1 MLPSGVVDIGA
12 DTTDHLGQDLSAIS
26 ERMKTAVSQTSSR
39 LLQLL
44 SLLQGR
50 RDWPGGGL
58 ADRLEVSGR
67 TIRRDVERLRQ
78 LGYPV
83 ESLTGPR
90 GGYRLRAG
98 SAMPPLLLDD
108 EEAIAIAVGL
118 RTAARASVTGIEETA
133 VRALVKLEQVLPA
146 HLRRRV
152 AALASVT
159 STLQVA
165 GPTVNPH
172 HLTVI
177 AAACRDSECLR
188 FGYRSRDGSDSRR
201 EVEPDSLVNRGRR
214 WYLVAWDR
222 RRDDWRTFRIDR
234 LSSVASTGARFT
246 PRSLP
251 AKDAA
256 AYVERSIALA
266 PNRFEA
272 RVILH
277 AAAEEVTSR
286 VPVYAGTIEPIDAH
300 TCQYRTGDDDLRWLA
315 LRIAA
320 LDVEFEVKEPPE
332 LVEHLRALSARLR
345 RAVC

>member
-1 MLPSGVVDIGA
+1 M
-12 DTTDHLGQDLSAIS
+12 
-26 ERMKTAVSQTSSR
+26 SQTSSR

-50 RDWPGGGL
+50 RDWPGGEL

-67 TIRRDVERLRQ
+67 TIRRDIERLRQ

-83 ESLTGPR
+83 ESLTGPA

-118 RTAARASVTGIEETA
+118 RTATRASVTGIEETA

-152 AALASVT
+152 AALSSAT
-159 STLQVA
+159 FTLPVG
-165 GPTVNPH
+165 GPTVDPQ

-177 AAACRDSECLR
+177 AAACRDSQCLR
-188 FGYRSRDGSDSRR
+188 FGYRSRDGSDSHR
-201 EVEPDSLVNRGRR
+201 EVEPHSLVNHGRR

-222 RRDDWRTFRIDR
+222 RRDDWRTFRLDR
-234 LSSVASTGARFT
+234 LARPTSTGVRFT
-246 PRSLP
+246 RRKLP

-256 AYVERSIALA
+256 AYVKQSIAAA

-272 RVILH
+272 RVTLH
-277 AAAEEVTSR
+277 AAADEITSR
-286 VPVYAGTIEPIDAH
+286 VPVYWGVIEPIDAH
-300 TCQYRTGDDDLRWLA
+300 TSEYSTGDDDLRWLA
-315 LRIAA
+315 FRIAM
-320 LDVEFEVKEPPE
+320 LDVDFDVHEPPE
-332 LVEHLRALSARLR
+332 LVEHLRSLASRLR
-345 RAVC
+345 RAAG